1 MHTVIVKIKVKAKD
15 ESKLPDW
22 GLGKGILADSCVY
35 HIEHSRDENSSTL
48 NPHFA
53 NNDALMTCLR
63 NMPNPEIIEY
73 YKNVS
78 YIKKYLKK

>member
-1 MHTVIVKIKVKAKD
+1 MVSYGPEDRERCERFQRLGYKVM
-15 ESKLPDW
+15 W
-22 GLGKGILADSCVY
+22 ADACVY

-53 NNDALMTCLR
+53 NNDALMTRLR
-63 NMPNPEIIEY
+63 NMSNPEMIEY